1 MSSIAYITDKNM
13 IEFHRL
19 NGNSTIN
26 FWRPTSSKRFTDF
39 HPGDLLFFLAKGTEH
54 GQHKEK
60 GIIGYGRYT
69 GGNTLSFRQMWK
81 RYGALNGYSTSNDL
95 QEAILKVS
103 KSKTLSPL
111 FSCLTLK
118 DVVFFQTPVYP
129 SEIGINISNSLES
142 YIYPDKEDIR
152 ATAKILL
159 RANEVGIDV
168 WTAVVSHHA
177 MDATVFDE
185 DLIRHVLRV
194 ALERVKDSIDTARE
208 SNRITRVLNQF
219 RELTKNQDEM
229 EWIDSRKHEMLKFDS
244 EGVTLTLAFV
254 SLKQDLWR
262 KTMYLVGKTA
272 LVKQESSQNLQG
284 KLKRLKI
291 QVVVDSGIPL
301 EIIDC
306 LTQNSIEVVSLPNES
321 NEEKE

>member
-1 MSSIAYITDKNM
+1 MDD
-13 IEFHRL
+13 L
-19 NGNSTIN
+19 
-26 FWRPTSSKRFTDF
+26 
-39 HPGDLLFFLAKGTEH
+39 LLFFHLFN
-54 GQHKEK
+54 
-60 GIIGYGRYT
+60 YT
-69 GGNTLSFRQMWK
+69 
-81 RYGALNGYSTSNDL
+81 
-95 QEAILKVS
+95 

-129 SEIGINISNSLES
+129 REIGINISNSLES

-159 RANEVGIDV
+159 KANEVGIDV

-194 ALERVKDSIDTARE
+194 ALERVKDSFDTIRE
-208 SNRITRVLNQF
+208 ANRTTRVLNQF

-229 EWIDSRKHEMLKFDS
+229 EWVDSRKHEMLKFDS
-244 EGVTLTLAFV
+244 EGVTLTLALV

-262 KTMYLVGKTA
+262 KTMYLIGKTA
-272 LVKQESSQNLQG
+272 LVKQESTQNLQG

-291 QVVVDSGIPL
+291 QVLVDAGIPS
-301 EIIDC
+301 EIVDC
-306 LTQNSIEVVSLPNES
+306 LRQNSIEIVTLPNES
-321 NEEKE
+321 NEEKNESL